1 MATFVAIDPS
11 VWRIPDQSDDAV
23 VNYAEIIREIAANC
37 RVIAHRRNRSKK
49 VRGAA
54 RVVVTIETTPKLV
67 DLFHNSRA
75 GYRAQYY
82 SSPELGEQA
91 NRYAVELLTPIV
103 LRQLH
108 QAHKRSCPLDFVEAS
123 LSGLRTKVWIHQGLW
138 LRAAASENCLLYPD
152 HWAACAKRAKGKNTR
167 KKLRW
172 GRLAPTVETRLEIK
186 GTVLSLDGLE
196 VTAAFKRCRGFEI
209 HNFGFT

>member
-1 MATFVAIDPS
+1 METFVAIDS
-11 VWRIPDQSDDAV
+11 AVWGLPDQSGGAV
-23 VNYAEIIREIAANC
+23 VAYEEIIREIAATC
-37 RVIAHRRNRSKK
+37 RVIAHRRDSSKK

-54 RVVVTIETTPKLV
+54 RVVVTVETAPRLV

-82 SSPELGEQA
+82 SSPELGERA
-91 NRYAVELLTPIV
+91 NRYAVEQLTPIV

-138 LRAAASENCLLYPD
+138 LRAAASADCLLYPD
-152 HWAACAKRAKGKNTR
+152 HWTACAKRAKGKNAR

-172 GRLAPTVETRLEIK
+172 GRLAPKVETRLEIK
-186 GTVLSLDGLE
+186 GTVLSPDGLE
-196 VTAAFKRCRGFEI
+196 VTAALKRCRGFEI

>member
-1 MATFVAIDPS
+1 METFVAIDS
-11 VWRIPDQSDDAV
+11 AAWGLPDQSDDAV
-23 VNYAEIIREIAANC
+23 VAYEEIIREIAATC
-37 RVIAHRRNRSKK
+37 RVIAHSRDRSKK
-49 VRGAA
+49 VRRAA
-54 RVVVTIETTPKLV
+54 RVVVTVETAPRLV
-67 DLFHNSRA
+67 HLFHNSRA

-82 SSPELGEQA
+82 SSSELGEQA
-91 NRYAVELLTPIV
+91 NRYAVEQLTPIV

-138 LRAAASENCLLYPD
+138 LRAAANADCLLYPD
-152 HWAACAKRAKGKNTR
+152 HWAACAKRAKGKNAR

-172 GRLAPTVETRLEIK
+172 GSLAPKVETRLEIK
-186 GTVLSLDGLE
+186 GTVLSPDGLE
-196 VTAAFKRCRGFEI
+196 VTAAFKRRRGFEI